1 MTKRTRMRIGQIWG
15 DRRAMS
21 LIEFAYSFPIL
32 MTMIAGGTELANYT
46 TTKMR
51 VSQLALQVA
60 DNASRIGVGN
70 PIAALEVR
78 ESDINDILTG
88 AEIQAGSLGLT
99 GNTAEVQA
107 NGSVVTRATAR
118 VMIASLE
125 VMNPAPTVNPANK
138 YYIRWQR
145 CAGAMNNATMTGAAN
160 EVSQYGT
167 AGRPSGTNMPG
178 MGPAGRQVTVPDGQI
193 IMFVEVRYRYQ
204 PIFFSYAQRPNI
216 NNSGNWGYNL
226 LPPQDINAIS
236 SMIVRDDRQAATPTA
251 DVAARTCT

>member
-1 MTKRTRMRIGQIWG
+1 MTKRTRMRLRQIWA
-15 DRRAMS
+15 DKRAMS
-21 LIEFAYSFPIL
+21 LIEFTYSFPIL

-46 TTKMR
+46 TTRMR

-99 GNTAEVQA
+99 GTTAEVQA
-107 NGSVVTRATAR
+107 DGTVVTRSNAR
-118 VMIASLE
+118 VMIASVE
-125 VMNPAPTVNPANK
+125 VMNPVPTVNPANK
-138 YYIRWQR
+138 YFIRWQR
-145 CAGAMNNATMTGAAN
+145 CAGNINNLTMTGNALEA
-160 EVSQYGT
+160 SQYGT
-167 AGRPSGTNMPG
+167 AGRTSGTNMPG
-178 MGPAGRQVTVPDGQI
+178 MGPTGRQVVVPDGQI
-193 IMFVEVRYRYQ
+193 IMFVEVRYRYR
-204 PIFFSYAQRPNI
+204 PIFFTYNPQPTI
-216 NNSGNWGYNL
+216 NNSGSGGWNEML
-226 LPPQDINAIS
+226 PQDINAIA